1 MGLDKSQQ
9 VSDLLLTEDIELYP
23 RSEGDM
29 ISLTSLDS
37 LFKVICKSYWF
48 KPSKIFQISNQATF
62 LWINPES
69 SDDFFIN
76 GNNSLCELSWKT
88 TVGKC

>member
-1 MGLDKSQQ
+1 
-9 VSDLLLTEDIELYP
+9 
-23 RSEGDM
+23 M

-69 SDDFFIN
+69 SDDFLLMETIPSVN
-76 GNNSLCELSWKT
+76 CPEKQL
-88 TVGKC
+88 

>member
-1 MGLDKSQQ
+1 
-9 VSDLLLTEDIELYP
+9 
-23 RSEGDM
+23 M

-62 LWINPES
+62 LRINPES
-69 SDDFFIN
+69 SDDFLLMETIPSVN
-76 GNNSLCELSWKT
+76 CPKKQL
-88 TVGKC
+88 